1 MLHRDGKSPK
11 MARFWGIA
19 LILCSSVQALD
30 LSQCR
35 LLKRRDYKQQK
46 LSRSGSEIVVGV
58 DIQNVDFSSELF
70 AFTIDLDKDLIA
82 TANTANIQSDDKLFV
97 LEPYS
102 RATVH
107 TIHFDFINEKAKCVG
122 ANVCAIYVAS

>member
-1 MLHRDGKSPK
+1 

-97 LEPYS
+97 LNNGKLSLSPFEIKIIPCD
-102 RATVH
+102 RK
-107 TIHFDFINEKAKCVG
+107 FI
-122 ANVCAIYVAS
+122 